1 MGIAN
6 VNCCS
11 KQNPIITTECKVP
24 EDIAKT
30 SSNVDKQLSV
40 SPLIKKLTLCKT
52 ISSLLDFLL
61 SGDYYLLLISQKTSC
76 VLIPHLTKILNH
88 NDILALLVKMIDWI
102 QMCNSKNNVTI
113 QKTKQVIKLV
123 TKNLIRDIEK
133 GNGNKNVK
141 VNISYGLFE
150 VSQIVQYIKY
160 STEKGSTKY
169 KVNYWGGQ
177 NIDECLRL
185 NLYNVIAYL
194 VKAKEMGTRKR
205 SMKNVHESTLEN
217 FNMNKQ
223 TEETAKVVGNFL
235 EEIMSKV
242 IK

>member
-24 EDIAKT
+24 DDIAKT
-30 SSNVDKQLSV
+30 SSNTDKQLAV

-52 ISSLLDFLL
+52 ISSFFEFLL

-76 VLIPHLTKILNH
+76 VLIPHLMKMLSH
-88 NDILALLVKMIDWI
+88 NDILTLLIKMIDWI
-102 QMCNSKNNVTI
+102 HICNSKNNVTI
-113 QKTKQVIKLV
+113 KKTKQVIKLV

-133 GNGNKNVK
+133 GNGNDNVK
-141 VNISYGLFE
+141 VNVSYGLFE
-150 VSQIVQYIKY
+150 VSQIAQYIKY

-177 NIDECLRL
+177 NIDECLRT

-194 VKAKEMGTRKR
+194 VKAKEMGGGKG
-205 SMKNVHESTLEN
+205 SNKNVQDSMLECSS
-217 FNMNKQ
+217 MSKQ

-235 EEIMSKV
+235 EEIMNKA